1 MIKSITDYL
10 DITCNKYPEKI
21 AFAENENVFIT
32 YKDFVLKSKVIGS
45 NIVEEYNLFKMP
57 IMVFIDKSI
66 NTLLSMFGVLYSG
79 NFYTVVDVTT
89 PKNRKDSILNTLE
102 PKLIITDNKNIEK
115 EKFITQ
121 VIMAGIKINLT
132 LPTPVYLGPYV
143 VAIIMMTHVLVC
155 LPLTMIWGTTIT
167 AIQLVS

>member
-21 AFAENENVFIT
+21 SFAENENVFIT

-66 NTLLSMFGVLYSG
+66 NT
-79 NFYTVVDVTT
+79 T
-89 PKNRKDSILNTLE
+89 
-102 PKLIITDNKNIEK
+102 
-115 EKFITQ
+115 FI
-121 VIMAGIKINLT
+121 
-132 LPTPVYLGPYV
+132 YV
-143 VAIIMMTHVLVC
+143 WCFI
-155 LPLTMIWGTTIT
+155 
-167 AIQLVS
+167 

>member
-10 DITCNKYPEKI
+10 NITCNKYPEKI
-21 AFAENENVFIT
+21 SFAENENVFIT

-79 NFYTVVDVTT
+79 NFYTVVDVTS
-89 PKNRKDSILNTLE
+89 PKNRIDSIVNTLE
-102 PKLIITDNKNIEK
+102 PKLIITDNKNIDKVKELQYDLPILNIEELKYKTNEK
-115 EKFITQ
+115 LLNEVKNR
-121 VIMAGIKINLT
+121 VIDTDAA
-132 LPTPVYLGPYV
+132 YV
-143 VAIIMMTHVLVC
+143 LFTSGSTGV
-155 LPLTMIWGTTIT
+155 PKRF
-167 AIQLVS
+167 SNKS

>member
-66 NTLLSMFGVLYSG
+66 NTL
-79 NFYTVVDVTT
+79 
-89 PKNRKDSILNTLE
+89 
-102 PKLIITDNKNIEK
+102 
-115 EKFITQ
+115 
-121 VIMAGIKINLT
+121 
-132 LPTPVYLGPYV
+132 
-143 VAIIMMTHVLVC
+143 
-155 LPLTMIWGTTIT
+155 
-167 AIQLVS
+167 